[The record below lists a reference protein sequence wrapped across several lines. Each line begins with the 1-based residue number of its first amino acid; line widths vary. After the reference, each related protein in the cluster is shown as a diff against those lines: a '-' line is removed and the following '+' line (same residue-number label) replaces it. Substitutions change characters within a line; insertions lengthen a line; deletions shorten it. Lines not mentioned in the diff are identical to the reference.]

1 MGNIDNLNY
10 VIVDLHDIN
19 LSNLG
24 SIHIALAE
32 EYMNDA

>member
-10 VIVDLHDIN
+10 VIVDLHDIRY
-19 LSNLG
+19 SDQG